1 YNDEDPEKEKRIKE
15 LELLLMSTEN
25 ELKGQQAL

>member
-1 YNDEDPEKEKRIKE
+1 KEKRIKE